1 MSQLPAYLQKRQE
14 KKAAAAN
21 VQCQRC
27 LKLGHYTFECKL
39 KEAVYVA
46 RPSHTKLLVHPS
58 LRPRNVEKDPDTLR
72 EEAQRAALEEYK
84 KKKAQEKQKVKE
96 KERRRA
102 EKEKEKSRGRSK
114 KRRSAR

>member
-1 MSQLPAYLQKRQE
+1 MSQLPAYLKKRQD
-14 KKAAAAN
+14 KKSAAAN

-27 LKLGHYTFECKL
+27 LKLGHYTYECKG
-39 KEAVYVA
+39 EAVYVS

-58 LRPRNVEKDPDTLR
+58 LRPRNEEKDPDTLR

-84 KKKAQEKQKVKE
+84 RKKAIDKQKAKE

-102 EKEKEKSRGRSK
+102 EKEKRRGRSK
-114 KRRSAR
+114 KRR